1 MRYLKVTEYERIPR
15 SDQNR
20 TLLAQLQGFDE
31 QWSRS
36 AGDTVFDWNDRRFVK
51 AKNFVGVIAVP
62 GGAIEIL
69 PKIDKPDKEG
79 KERAQQNLLYM
90 LSLTRKIVGEERDLA
105 AIGKQKMPLLDQLI
119 ALFAEKTLKE
129 LKRGINHTYVTRE
142 ENLYRLKGKLLVGQ
156 HAVKNAVHQERVY
169 CRYDDFISDTP
180 LNRILKSACRKLL
193 SVSSSTTAQKKLREI
208 VFLLDEVQ
216 DLEIADHHFSDIH
229 YNRNTERFKPLISF
243 SMLVI
248 KGMSPIWT
256 KGKEVSFSLLFP
268 MEQLFE
274 EFIARY
280 IYRYAEDFDLLREN
294 IHIQAVGRREWL
306 LKREHDSRDKF
317 RLKPDLI
324 IDNKQGNL
332 RLILDTKWKHLK
344 SDEEDS
350 TNGVSQA
357 DIYQLYAYAHR
368 YKCPENILLFPSVDG
383 VTAKSYT
390 IIEGYCSDKIRVE
403 FIKLDRNLRAEGKEF
418 REELNNILKLTIV
431 D

>member
-20 TLLAQLQGFDE
+20 KLLTQLQGFDE

-36 AGDTVFDWNDRRFVK
+36 AGETVFDWNDRRFVK
-51 AKNFVGVIAVP
+51 AKNYVGVIAVP

-90 LSLTRKIVGEERDLA
+90 LSMTRKIVGEERDLA

-119 ALFAEKTLKE
+119 ALFTEKTLKE

-142 ENLYRLKGKLLVGQ
+142 ENLHRLKGKLLVGQ

-180 LNRILKSACRKLL
+180 LNRILKAACRKLL

-317 RLKPDLI
+317 RLKPDLM
-324 IDNKQGNL
+324 IDNNHGKL

-368 YKCPENILLFPSVDG
+368 YQCPENILLFPYVDG

-390 IIEGYCSDKIRVE
+390 IIEGYCSDKIRIE
-403 FIKLDRNLRAEGKEF
+403 FIKLDRNLRTEGKVF
-418 REELNNILKLTIV
+418 REELINLLKLQIV
-431 D
+431 N